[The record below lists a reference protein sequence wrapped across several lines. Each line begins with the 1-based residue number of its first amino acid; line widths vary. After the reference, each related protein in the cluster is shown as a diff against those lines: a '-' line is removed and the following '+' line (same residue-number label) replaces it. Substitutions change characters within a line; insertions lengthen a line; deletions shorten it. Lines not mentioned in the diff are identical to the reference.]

1 MWWQSLSLFEQITFS
16 IALASTGIIF
26 IFLVL
31 MVFGID
37 GSDYDGD
44 FSGGIDF
51 INDEPLT
58 GISGLRILTVR
69 GVLVFIAI
77 GCWLSFILFSPFG
90 ALFAILMGA
99 LGGVIASYLQ
109 ALAFRASLKLESSG
123 NIDYHNAI
131 GKEATVYIRVPKSR
145 TGKGKVTVVIQERF
159 TEIDA
164 VTDESEDLLPKS
176 LVEII
181 GLEDNLTVQVKK
193 KTK

>member
-16 IALASTGIIF
+16 VALAASGIIF
-26 IFLVL
+26 IFLIL

-44 FSGGIDF
+44 FGAEMDF

-77 GCWLSFILFSPFG
+77 GCWLGFILFKPTG
-90 ALFAILMGA
+90 PLFAVLIGA
-99 LGGVIASYLQ
+99 LGGVIAAYLQ

-123 NIDYHNAI
+123 NIDYRNAI
-131 GKEATVYIRVPKSR
+131 GKEGTVYLRIPKSR
-145 TGKGKVTVVIQERF
+145 SGKGKVTVVIQERF
-159 TEIDA
+159 TEVDA
-164 VTDESEDLLPKS
+164 VTDELEDLLPKS
-176 LVEII
+176 LVEIT

-193 KTK
+193 KSK